1 MARNVVTDKDLG
13 LNNILKEVQ
22 SLRGNTIKVGIQQGT
37 GAFYRNISNKK
48 DATVA
53 QYAFYNEFGTEKI
66 PQRSFMRTAFDE
78 NLNKIELAIESEY
91 QKVLSGSMSADIM
104 LGRIGLLM
112 TNFVQ
117 RKIRSIFSPPN
128 SPITIVKK
136 KSSKP
141 LIDTGRMIN
150 SVRHVIQKGRS

>member
-1 MARNVVTDKDLG
+1 MARNVVTDKDVG
-13 LNNILKEVQ
+13 LKDILKQVQ
-22 SLRGNTIKVGIQQGT
+22 SLKGNIVKVGIQQGT
-37 GAFYRNISNKK
+37 GAFSRNISNKQ

-78 NLNKIELAIESEY
+78 NLSKVESAIESEY
-91 QKVLSGSMSADIM
+91 QKVLSGSMSADVM

-128 SPITIVKK
+128 SPITIARK

-150 SVRHVIQKGRS
+150 SVRFVIQKGLR

>member
-1 MARNVVTDKDLG
+1 MVRNAVIDKDLG
-13 LNNILKEVQ
+13 LKKILKEVQ
-22 SLRGNTIKVGIQQGT
+22 NLKGNIIKVGIQHGT
-37 GAFYRNISNKK
+37 GVFARNISNKH
-48 DATVA
+48 DARVA

-78 NLNKIELAIESEY
+78 NLKKIEIAIEIEY
-91 QKVLSGSMSADIM
+91 QKVLSKSMSTDVM

-112 TNFVQ
+112 TNFIQ
-117 RKIRSIFSPPN
+117 KKIRSIFSPPN
-128 SPITIVKK
+128 SPVTIAKK

-150 SVRHVIQKGRS
+150 SVRYVIQKGIK